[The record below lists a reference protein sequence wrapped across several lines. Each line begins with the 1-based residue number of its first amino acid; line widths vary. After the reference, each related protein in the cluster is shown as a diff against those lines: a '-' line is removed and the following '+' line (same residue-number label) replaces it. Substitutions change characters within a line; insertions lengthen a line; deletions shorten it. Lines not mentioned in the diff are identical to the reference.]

1 MAVLM
6 FGIKRTDIDY
16 DSYLMNEESRRL
28 YNVYFTNETDD
39 LIEGIDIA
47 KVYACY
53 PSALKALQ
61 TIKYMGRKISEYCKV
76 CEIVVDHTEYIPN
89 KTGE

>member
-1 MAVLM
+1 MATLM

-16 DSYLMNEESRRL
+16 NSYLMNEKSRKL
-28 YNVYFTNETDD
+28 FNVYFTDETDMY
-39 LIEGIDIA
+39 ENIDGA
-47 KVYACY
+47 KIYQDY

-61 TIKYMGRKISEYCKV
+61 TMKYMGRKISEYCKV
-76 CEIVVDHTEYIPN
+76 CEIVVDHTEYIQN